1 MIRVLF
7 NDVKTFMIHHT
18 PLGVSTS
25 ISISGNKKINLD
37 RKRGTMPLSQKKSF
51 PNYVKLTPHGEGG
64 ALIAHSHPQPPLHV
78 EIASRIF
85 LLNLLVFHSPIALYV
100 LHTYGC

>member
-1 MIRVLF
+1 MLGKANKSELVVGGVHFYFKPLF

-64 ALIAHSHPQPPLHV
+64 ALIVPFHPQ
-78 EIASRIF
+78 
-85 LLNLLVFHSPIALYV
+85 
-100 LHTYGC
+100 